1 LNNRKF
7 IIQVCKGLIRHHRAR
22 RMLMFY
28 SVLIAIVLAFAGA
41 TLLWPLLRE
50 HPFLFLGYWA
60 ACVWITFLAVLLAF
74 YDLMKVRE
82 ECRLERQRLR
92 AEYLESIKNAPPSPS
107 APHQPLPSESSVPSD
122 RPGFLDGTGTSEKRK

>member
-7 IIQVCKGLIRHHRAR
+7 IIQVCKGLIRHPRAR

-41 TLLWPLLRE
+41 TLLWPLLRQ

-60 ACVWITFLAVLLAF
+60 ACVWITILAVLLAL
-74 YDLMKVRE
+74 YDMAKVRQE
-82 ECRLERQRLR
+82 GRLERHRLR
-92 AEYLESIKNAPPSPS
+92 AEYLELIKNAPPTPS
-107 APHQPLPSESSVPSD
+107 DTSDPSDPSEMPK
-122 RPGFLDGTGTSEKRK
+122 RNGGFR